1 MAVIKL
7 PANPAPT
14 MYNSYLRRIFVS
26 WDKSCAL
33 AGHMCF
39 QRVKLFAVLRI
50 NIWIQGYMFLIG
62 IVMFQKYCYIIIF
75 QHYVKR
81 PHK

>member
-39 QRVKLFAVLRI
+39 QGVKLFAVLRI

-62 IVMFQKYCYIIIF
+62 IVMFQKVLLYNNFSKLC
-75 QHYVKR
+75 KTAS
-81 PHK
+81 

>member
-62 IVMFQKYCYIIIF
+62 IVMF
-75 QHYVKR
+75 
-81 PHK
+81 HKVLLYNNFSTLCKTAS

>member
-1 MAVIKL
+1 
-7 PANPAPT
+7 

-39 QRVKLFAVLRI
+39 QGVKLFAVLRI

-62 IVMFQKYCYIIIF
+62 IVMFQKVLLYNNFSKLC
-75 QHYVKR
+75 KTAS
-81 PHK
+81 